1 MNQKQVV
8 EKVTEILTPVLEDL
22 VIWDIEMAKEGKNL
36 YLRVYIDRE
45 PSDEPEAETGEEHA
59 NEGEEHATE
68 GEAPTPQG
76 IGIEDCERISR
87 HLSAVLDELDP
98 ITDPYMLEVSSPGLT
113 RALKTPAHFARFIG
127 HDVDVTLY
135 KPYNNKKLLTGE
147 LVSFENQVV
156 TLFFDDAEHTFE
168 QKALAS
174 VKLAI
179 DF

>member
-8 EKVTEILTPVLEDL
+8 EKVIEILTPALEDL
-22 VIWDIEMAKEGKNL
+22 IIWDVEMVKEGKNL

-45 PSDEPEAETGEEHA
+45 PS
-59 NEGEEHATE
+59 
-68 GEAPTPQG
+68 EAPDVRSG

-87 HLSAVLDELDP
+87 HLSGVLDELDP
-98 ITDPYMLEVSSPGLT
+98 ITEPYMLEVSSPGVT
-113 RALKTPAHFARFIG
+113 RTLKTPEHFDRYLG
-127 HDVDVTLY
+127 HDIDVSLY

-147 LVSFENQVV
+147 LVSYENQVV
-156 TLFFDDAEHTFE
+156 TLYFDEAEHTFE